1 MRIQWDY
8 FGIRETL
15 SHTVLPLPNN
25 KQVVW
30 RKVVNL
36 LQLAPR
42 KLLSTFSQ
50 RCLWNEM
57 LHPPVC
63 YPTSNCRLNI
73 SLVISFTDL
82 SKLDLRTAI
91 INTLERGK
99 TMKHRNASKMVCL
112 NLELYIA
119 VLEMVLFVLFLFFW
133 ILCVCVHMFVL
144 FLVDNNSQ
152 VRFNG
157 FHCQRERREADS

>member
-1 MRIQWDY
+1 M
-8 FGIRETL
+8 
-15 SHTVLPLPNN
+15 
-25 KQVVW
+25 
-30 RKVVNL
+30 
-36 LQLAPR
+36 
-42 KLLSTFSQ
+42 
-50 RCLWNEM
+50 
-57 LHPPVC
+57 
-63 YPTSNCRLNI
+63 
-73 SLVISFTDL
+73 ISFTDL

-119 VLEMVLFVLFLFFW
+119 VLEMVLLVLFLFIW

-144 FLVDNNSQ
+144 FLVDNNLQ

-157 FHCQRERREADS
+157 FHCQREREEKLILRET